1 MKSKKLI
8 YLIIFAILFTCSCG
22 NNESPDP
29 SKEIIENSQINTNKD
44 DDNVTNTS
52 TVKAVSASDEQIN
65 PYNYEDL
72 SSLPEIYTLEIAEKN
87 NNVVWTFDKIA
98 NLELLDN
105 FKSNVENGINDMVR
119 IVTFTKEGDSII
131 SDLEYNGKVITLTDD
146 STRDKFSS
154 NPSIQ
159 KYEFDYIVIENRYN
173 EHYKGTFIE
182 YILKKESDDSSFIVL
197 QIAPQSKE

>member
-72 SSLPEIYTLEIAEKN
+72 SSLPEIYTLEIGEKN